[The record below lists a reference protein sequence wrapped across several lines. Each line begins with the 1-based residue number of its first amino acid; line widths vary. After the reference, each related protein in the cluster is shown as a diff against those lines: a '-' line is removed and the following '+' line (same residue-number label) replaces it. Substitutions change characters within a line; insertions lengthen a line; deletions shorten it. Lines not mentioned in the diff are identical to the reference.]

1 MAASLRR
8 RAAAALAC
16 GALLLTF
23 VPPCLGLSG
32 ADLSIPV
39 SEINTGGV
47 KALGA
52 NFLNFSAIGGRVT
65 PMNGGPYAL
74 TPGPAGSLKP
84 AAPDVEEAHCY
95 PSAFVPST
103 GHNKIVFAKLA
114 SDVTIEV
121 YTASGRLVKR
131 LTKNDSTDFYQW
143 TPANELGSALAS
155 GVYVYTVRA
164 ADGSRKQGKFVV
176 VR

>member
-1 MAASLRR
+1 M
-8 RAAAALAC
+8 RAAASRRLAASLAC
-16 GALLLTF
+16 GALLLAF
-23 VPPCLGLSG
+23 APPCRGLSG
-32 ADLSIPV
+32 AEFSIPV

-52 NFLNFSAIGGRVT
+52 SFLNFSAIGGRVT

-95 PSAFVPST
+95 PSAFIPST
-103 GHNKIVFAKLA
+103 GHNKIVFSKLA
-114 SDVTIEV
+114 PDVTIEV
-121 YTASGRLVKR
+121 FTVSGRLVKR
-131 LTKNDSTDFYQW
+131 LTKNDSTDFYNW
-143 TPANELGSALAS
+143 TPANELGAALAS
-155 GVYVYTVRA
+155 GVYVYTVHA